1 MSASECPPL
10 AWPLDVLPS
19 LPRDADGPAFAEPW
33 QAQAFALAIRLSE
46 KGHFTW
52 KEWAAV
58 LAAELRAAAD
68 RGESAD
74 GSRYYEHWLAALER
88 LVVEKGLATNSV
100 LRARKDAWSAAYAAT
115 PHGVPVELR
124 SNNIDLRWIAA
135 GCAGV
140 LAAVY
145 ALPHAEVSSL
155 ISWGPRGADAIAATT
170 AAPLGLAASCAYG
183 TLLGMRHAIEPDHLA
198 AISTLIT
205 GERTSARAA
214 WLGACWGLGHTLTL
228 LAAGA
233 AMIALRADMPN
244 VAARAFELCVI
255 VLLIGFGARAILGS
269 ARQRSSLPTHT
280 HSALAR
286 SRAESPGWTIARRP
300 LFVGAMHGLAGSGTL
315 TALVITLL
323 PSMSA
328 RLGYLTLFGVGSTI
342 GMAVLSGL
350 LGWPLARLW
359 HHRWLGRGLSLLV
372 GCGSTAL
379 GLSWAFPMLAR
390 ILSRSSPT
398 LASAFAN
405 WR

>member
-1 MSASECPPL
+1 LSASECPPL
-10 AWPLDVLPS
+10 AWPLDALPS

-33 QAQAFALAIRLSE
+33 QAQAFALAVRLSE
-46 KGHFTW
+46 TGHFTW
-52 KEWAAV
+52 KEWAAA

-68 RGESAD
+68 RGESDD
-74 GSRYYEHWLAALER
+74 GSRYYEHWLGALER
-88 LVVEKGLATNSV
+88 LVVEKGLATTEV
-100 LRARKDAWSAAYAAT
+100 LRARKDDWSAAYAAT
-115 PHGVPVELR
+115 PHGVPVELQ
-124 SNNIDLRWIAA
+124 SHNTDLRWIAA

-140 LAAVY
+140 LATVY
-145 ALPHAEVSSL
+145 ALPHADVSSL
-155 ISWGPRGADAIAATT
+155 VTWSARGAEAFAAPT
-170 AAPLGLAASCAYG
+170 AVPLGLAASCAYG

-198 AISTLIT
+198 AISTLLT

-233 AMIALRADMPN
+233 AMIALRADMPT
-244 VAARAFELCVI
+244 VASGAFELGVV
-255 VLLIGFGARAILGS
+255 VLLITFGARSILAS
-269 ARQRSSLPTHT
+269 ARRHSSLPTHT
-280 HSALAR
+280 HRAR
-286 SRAESPGWTIARRP
+286 ASNRTEGRGWTVARRP

-323 PSMSA
+323 PSMAA

-372 GCGSTAL
+372 GCASTAL
-379 GLSWAFPMLAR
+379 GLSWAYPMLAR
-390 ILSRSSPT
+390 IL
-398 LASAFAN
+398 
-405 WR
+405 

>member
-1 MSASECPPL
+1 LSASECPPL
-10 AWPLDVLPS
+10 AWPLDALPS

-33 QAQAFALAIRLSE
+33 QAQAFALAVRLSE

-52 KEWAAV
+52 KEWAAA

-68 RGESAD
+68 RGESDD

-88 LVVEKGLATNSV
+88 LVVEKGLATTGV
-100 LRARKDAWSAAYAAT
+100 LRARKDAWSAAYAET

-124 SNNIDLRWIAA
+124 SNNTDLRWIAA

-145 ALPHAEVSSL
+145 AFPHAGVSSL
-155 ISWGPRGADAIAATT
+155 ITWSPRGAEAFATPT
-170 AAPLGLAASCAYG
+170 AVPLGLAASCAYG

-198 AISTLIT
+198 AISTLLT

-233 AMIALRADMPN
+233 AMIALRADMPA
-244 VAARAFELCVI
+244 VASRAFELCVV
-255 VLLIGFGARAILGS
+255 VLLIAFGGRAILAS
-269 ARQRSSLPTHT
+269 ARRRSSLPTHR
-280 HSALAR
+280 HSARAS
-286 SRAESPGWTIARRP
+286 SRTEGRGWTVARRP

-315 TALVITLL
+315 TALVIALL
-323 PSMSA
+323 PSMAA

-372 GCGSTAL
+372 GCASTAL
-379 GLSWAFPMLAR
+379 GLSWAYPMLAR
-390 ILSRSSPT
+390 IL
-398 LASAFAN
+398 
-405 WR
+405 

>member
-1 MSASECPPL
+1 LSASECPKL
-10 AWPLDVLPS
+10 AWPLDALPS
-19 LPRDADGPAFAEPW
+19 LPRDVDGPAFAEPW
-33 QAQAFALAIRLSE
+33 QAQAFALAVRLSE

-52 KEWAAV
+52 KEWAAA

-68 RGESAD
+68 RGESDD

-88 LVVEKGLATNSV
+88 LVVEKGLATTGV
-100 LRARKDAWSAAYAAT
+100 LRTRKDAWSAAYAAT

-124 SNNIDLRWIAA
+124 SNNTDLRWIAA

-155 ISWGPRGADAIAATT
+155 ITWSPRGVDAFAAPT
-170 AAPLGLAASCAYG
+170 AVPLGLAASCAFG
-183 TLLGMRHAIEPDHLA
+183 TLLGVRHAVEPDHLA
-198 AISTLIT
+198 AISTLLT

-214 WLGACWGLGHTLTL
+214 WLGACWGLGHTLAL

-233 AMIALRADMPN
+233 AMIALRADMPA
-244 VAARAFELCVI
+244 VASRAFELCVV
-255 VLLIGFGARAILGS
+255 VLLIAFGARAILSS
-269 ARQRSSLPTHT
+269 ARRHSSLPTHT
-280 HSALAR
+280 HRAR
-286 SRAESPGWTIARRP
+286 ASSRTEGPGWVVVRRP

-323 PSMSA
+323 PSMAA

-372 GCGSTAL
+372 GCASTAL
-379 GLSWAFPMLAR
+379 GLSWAYPMLAR
-390 ILSRSSPT
+390 IL
-398 LASAFAN
+398 
-405 WR
+405 

>member
-1 MSASECPPL
+1 LSASECPPL
-10 AWPLDVLPS
+10 ARPLEALPS
-19 LPRDADGPAFAEPW
+19 LPRNADGPAFAEPW
-33 QAQAFALAIRLSE
+33 QAQAFALAVRLSE
-46 KGHFTW
+46 QGHFTW
-52 KEWAAV
+52 KEWAAA

-68 RGESAD
+68 RGESDD

-88 LVVEKGLATNSV
+88 LVVEKGLATTGV
-100 LRARKDAWSAAYAAT
+100 LRARKDDWSAAYAAT

-124 SNNIDLRWIAA
+124 SNDTDLRWIAA

-140 LAAVY
+140 LAAIYV
-145 ALPHAEVSSL
+145 LPHAEVSSA
-155 ISWGPRGADAIAATT
+155 IIGSPRAVEAFAAP
-170 AAPLGLAASCAYG
+170 AAVPLGLAASCAYG

-198 AISTLIT
+198 AISTLLT

-233 AMIALRADMPN
+233 AMIALRADMPT
-244 VAARAFELCVI
+244 VASRAFELGVV
-255 VLLIGFGARAILGS
+255 VLLITFGARSILAS
-269 ARQRSSLPTHT
+269 ARRRSSLPTHT
-280 HSALAR
+280 HRAR
-286 SRAESPGWTIARRP
+286 ASNRTEGRGWTVARRP

-323 PSMSA
+323 PSMAA

-372 GCGSTAL
+372 GCASTAL
-379 GLSWAFPMLAR
+379 GLSWAYPMLAR
-390 ILSRSSPT
+390 IL
-398 LASAFAN
+398 
-405 WR
+405 

>member
-1 MSASECPPL
+1 LSASECPPL
-10 AWPLDVLPS
+10 AWPLDALPS

-33 QAQAFALAIRLSE
+33 QAQAFALAVRLSE
-46 KGHFTW
+46 QGHFTW
-52 KEWAAV
+52 KEWAAA

-68 RGESAD
+68 RGESDD
-74 GSRYYEHWLAALER
+74 GSRYYEHWLGALER
-88 LVVEKGLATNSV
+88 LVVEKGLATTEV
-100 LRARKDAWSAAYAAT
+100 LRVRKDDWSAAYAAT
-115 PHGVPVELR
+115 PHGVPVELQ
-124 SNNIDLRWIAA
+124 SHSTDLRWIAA

-145 ALPHAEVSSL
+145 ALPHADVSSL
-155 ISWGPRGADAIAATT
+155 ITWSARGAEAFAAPT
-170 AAPLGLAASCAYG
+170 AVPLGLAASCAYG

-198 AISTLIT
+198 AISTLLT

-233 AMIALRADMPN
+233 AMIALRADMPT
-244 VAARAFELCVI
+244 VASGAFELGVV
-255 VLLIGFGARAILGS
+255 VLLITFGARSILAS
-269 ARQRSSLPTHT
+269 ARRHSSLPTHT
-280 HSALAR
+280 HRAR
-286 SRAESPGWTIARRP
+286 ASNRTEGRGWTVARRP

-323 PSMSA
+323 PSMAA

-372 GCGSTAL
+372 GCASTAL
-379 GLSWAFPMLAR
+379 GLSWAYPMLAR
-390 ILSRSSPT
+390 IL
-398 LASAFAN
+398 
-405 WR
+405 

>member
-1 MSASECPPL
+1 M
-10 AWPLDVLPS
+10 AWPLDALES

-33 QAQAFALAIRLSE
+33 QAQAFALAVRLSE

-52 KEWAAV
+52 KEWAAA

-68 RGESAD
+68 RGESDD

-88 LVVEKGLATNSV
+88 LVVEKGLATTGV

-124 SNNIDLRWIAA
+124 SNNTDWRWIAA

-145 ALPHAEVSSL
+145 ALPHVELSSL
-155 ISWGPRGADAIAATT
+155 ITSSPRGVEAFAAPT
-170 AAPLGLAASCAYG
+170 AVPLGLAASCAYG

-198 AISTLIT
+198 AISTLLT

-233 AMIALRADMPN
+233 AMIALRADMPA
-244 VAARAFELCVI
+244 VASRAFELCVV
-255 VLLIGFGARAILGS
+255 VLLIVFGARAILAS
-269 ARQRSSLPTHT
+269 ARRRSSLPTHT
-280 HSALAR
+280 HRAR
-286 SRAESPGWTIARRP
+286 ASSRTEGPGWTVARRP
-300 LFVGAMHGLAGSGTL
+300 LFIGAMHGLAGSGTL
-315 TALVITLL
+315 TALVIALL
-323 PSMSA
+323 PSMAA
-328 RLGYLTLFGVGSTI
+328 RLGYLMLFGVGSTI

-372 GCGSTAL
+372 GCASAAL
-379 GLSWAFPMLAR
+379 GLSWAYLLFAR
-390 ILSRSSPT
+390 IL
-398 LASAFAN
+398 
-405 WR
+405 

>member
-1 MSASECPPL
+1 MSASEHPPL
-10 AWPLDVLPS
+10 AWHALPS

-33 QAQAFALAIRLSE
+33 QAQAFALAVRLSE

-52 KEWAAV
+52 KEWAAA

-68 RGESAD
+68 RGESDD

-88 LVVEKGLATNSV
+88 LVVEKGLATTGV

-124 SNNIDLRWIAA
+124 SNNTDLRWIAA
-135 GCAGV
+135 GCVGV

-145 ALPHAEVSSL
+145 ALPHAEVSSFITL
-155 ISWGPRGADAIAATT
+155 SPHGVDALAAPT
-170 AAPLGLAASCAYG
+170 AAPIGLAASCAYG

-198 AISTLIT
+198 AISTLLT

-233 AMIALRADMPN
+233 AMIALRADMPA
-244 VAARAFELCVI
+244 VASRAFELCVI
-255 VLLIGFGARAILGS
+255 VLLIAFGARAILRS
-269 ARQRSSLPTHT
+269 ARRRSSLPTHT
-280 HSALAR
+280 HRAR
-286 SRAESPGWTIARRP
+286 ASSGTEGPGWAVARRP

-323 PSMSA
+323 PSMAA
-328 RLGYLTLFGVGSTI
+328 RLGYLALFGVGSTI

-372 GCGSTAL
+372 GCASAAL
-379 GLSWAFPMLAR
+379 GLSWIYPMLAR
-390 ILSRSSPT
+390 L
-398 LASAFAN
+398 L
-405 WR
+405 